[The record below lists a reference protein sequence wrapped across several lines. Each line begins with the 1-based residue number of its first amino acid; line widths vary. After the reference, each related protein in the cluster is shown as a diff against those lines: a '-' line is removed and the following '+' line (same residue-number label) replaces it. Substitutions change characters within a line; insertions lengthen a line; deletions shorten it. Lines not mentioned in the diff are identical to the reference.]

1 LIKDSERLVIFD
13 DITSINELEGNEDE
27 ETPLKLCEAIKIMQ
41 RLRLFSSTQI

>member
-27 ETPLKLCEAIKIMQ
+27 ETPLKLCEAIK
-41 RLRLFSSTQI
+41 LCND